1 MSYSLDLL
9 LYQYRDSPKLKA
21 LFSALLGEYD
31 TLFPVAESLL
41 TRLDID
47 ASVGAQLDG
56 IGEIVGRPRPQTE
69 QIDPDDVFAFD
80 GGPDGQ
86 GFSGIGRAD
95 IGGRW
100 QGVDGFLIGAM
111 PDSDYRLL
119 LKATIFSNYAGS
131 TIDAL
136 GQYITFV
143 LGQAPEIDLG
153 IGFVDITYPYSVSN
167 VERRILLDG
176 LPLAAGIRVG
186 NEYFLATLVNEND
199 EAYELSEGGTLVVR
213 QVLGAL

>member
-1 MSYSLDLL
+1 VSYSLDLL

-21 LFSALLGEYD
+21 LFSSLLGEYD
-31 TLFPVAESLL
+31 TLYPVAESLL

-69 QIDPDDVFAFD
+69 EIDPDDVFAFD
-80 GGPDGQ
+80 GGDGQ

-100 QGVDGFLIGAM
+100 QGVDGLIIGAM
-111 PDSDYRLL
+111 PDADYRLL
-119 LKATIFSNYAGS
+119 LKATIYSNYAES

-143 LGQAPEIDLG
+143 LGQSPEIDPG
-153 IGFVDITYPYSVSN
+153 IGFVDITYPFAVSN

-199 EAYELSEGGTLVVR
+199 EAYELSDGSTLAVR
-213 QVLGAL
+213 QALGVL

>member
-1 MSYSLDLL
+1 MSFSLDLL

-21 LFSALLGEYD
+21 LFSSLLGEYD
-31 TLFPVAESLL
+31 TLYPVAESLL

-56 IGEIVGRPRPQTE
+56 IGEIVGRSRPQTE

-100 QGVDGFLIGAM
+100 QGAEGLIIGAM

-119 LKATIFSNYAGS
+119 LKDSIFSNYAES
-131 TIDAL
+131 TIDSI
-136 GQYITFV
+136 GKYITFV
-143 LGQAPEIDLG
+143 LGQPPQIDPG
-153 IGFVDITYPYSVSN
+153 IGFIDISYPYAVSN
-167 VERRILLDG
+167 VERRIVLDG
-176 LPLAAGIRVG
+176 LPLAAGIRIG
-186 NEYFLATLVNEND
+186 TEYFLATLVNEDD
-199 EAYELSEGGTLVVR
+199 EAYELSDGGTLTIR